1 MKFAVRYLKN
11 TYYPLIVPDTIDL
24 RDGQMVI
31 VRTEKGEEALK
42 AFIVNSQIEQLWA
55 QAKTKPE
62 PLTVIRVLSQ
72 RDLQTLDDIKKEE
85 VEAFFKCQAL
95 VKQHNLVMNLVQC
108 RITFDRRKI
117 TFYYTAPERVDF
129 RALLKDL
136 TQTFTRVRID
146 LRHIGVR
153 DETSI
158 LEGVGLCGQ
167 PFCCSSFLRKFATIN
182 VKLAKDQ
189 GMPIA
194 PGKISGTCGRLLCCL
209 TYEYSNYIDAA
220 KGMPPIGT
228 SVMTSDGLGKV
239 CYLQFMSG
247 KVAVKLEDGKTKEY
261 DKSDIEIVDADV
273 NVEIDDVQTINN
285 YGDEGATA
293 QDLKQLE
300 DDKNSSTGNI

>member
-11 TYYPLIVPDTIDL
+11 TFYPLNVPETIKL
-24 RDGQMVI
+24 EDGQMVV

-42 AFIVNSQIEQLWA
+42 VFIVNSEIEKLWENS
-55 QAKTKPE
+55 KNKPE
-62 PLTVIRVLSQ
+62 PLPVIRTLSQ
-72 RDLQTLDDIKKEE
+72 RDLQTLEDIKREE

-95 VKQHNLVMNLVQC
+95 VRQHKLGMNLVQC

-158 LEGVGLCGQ
+158 LEGVGICGQ

-182 VKLAKDQ
+182 VSDLEVLDNGTTVTVELLKSKNIISKIEPYGLKVLGNGNLTKKLNVQ
-189 GMPIA
+189 
-194 PGKISGTCGRLLCCL
+194 
-209 TYEYSNYIDAA
+209 AA
-220 KGMPPIGT
+220 KFTDGAAQKITAAGGT
-228 SVMTSDGLGKV
+228 IE
-239 CYLQFMSG
+239 
-247 KVAVKLEDGKTKEY
+247 VK
-261 DKSDIEIVDADV
+261 
-273 NVEIDDVQTINN
+273 
-285 YGDEGATA
+285 
-293 QDLKQLE
+293 
-300 DDKNSSTGNI
+300 

>member
-11 TYYPLIVPDTIDL
+11 TFYPLNVPETIHL
-24 RDGQMVI
+24 EDGQMVV

-42 AFIVNSQIEQLWA
+42 VFIVNSEIEKLWENS
-55 QAKTKPE
+55 KNKPE
-62 PLTVIRVLSQ
+62 PLHVIRTLSQ
-72 RDLQTLDDIKKEE
+72 RDLQTLEDIKKEE

-95 VKQHNLVMNLVQC
+95 VRQHKLAMNLVQC

-158 LEGVGLCGQ
+158 LEGVGICGQ

-220 KGMPPIGT
+220 KGMPPIGS
-228 SVMTSDGLGKV
+228 SVMTTEGLGKV

-247 KVAVKLEDGKTKEY
+247 KVAVKLEDGKTKEF
-261 DKSDIEIVDADV
+261 DKADIEMVDADV
-273 NVEIDDVQTINN
+273 NVEIDVPVINN
-285 YGDEGATA
+285 YAEEDSSNI
-293 QDLKQLE
+293 DIRQLE
-300 DDKNSSTGNI
+300 DDRNSSTGNI

>member
-11 TYYPLIVPDTIDL
+11 TYYPLNVPENVKL
-24 RDGQMVI
+24 EDGQMVI

-42 AFIVNSQIEQLWA
+42 VFLVNSEVEKLWA
-55 QAKTKPE
+55 KAKNKPE
-62 PLTVIRVLSQ
+62 PLPLIRTLTQ
-72 RDLQTLDDIKKEE
+72 RDLQTLEEIKKEE

-95 VKQHNLVMNLVQC
+95 VKQHKLGMNLVQC

-158 LEGVGLCGQ
+158 LEGVGICGQ

-220 KGMPPIGT
+220 KGMPPIGS
-228 SVMTSDGLGKV
+228 SVMTTEGLGKV

-247 KVAVKLEDGKTKEY
+247 KVAVKMEDGKTKEF
-261 DKSDIEIVDADV
+261 DKTDIEMVDADV
-273 NVEIDDVQTINN
+273 NVEIDVPTLNKYQ
-285 YGDEGATA
+285 E
-293 QDLKQLE
+293 E
-300 DDKNSSTGNI
+300 D

>member
-11 TYYPLIVPDTIDL
+11 TYYPLDVPPTVTL
-24 RDGQMVI
+24 EAGQMVI

-42 AFIVNSQIEQLWA
+42 VFLVNSEVEKLWE
-55 QAKTKPE
+55 KSKNKPA
-62 PLTVIRVLSQ
+62 PLPLIRTLTQ
-72 RDLQTLDDIKKEE
+72 RDLQTLEDIKQEE
-85 VEAFFKCQAL
+85 VKAFFKCQAL
-95 VKQHNLVMNLVQC
+95 VKQHKLGMNLVQC

-158 LEGVGLCGQ
+158 LQGVGICGQ

-220 KGMPPIGT
+220 KGMPPIGS
-228 SVMTSDGLGKV
+228 SVMTTDGLGKV

-247 KVAVKLEDGKTKEY
+247 KVAVKLEDGKTKEF
-261 DKSDIEIVDADV
+261 DKADIEMVDADV
-273 NVEIDDVQTINN
+273 NVEIDVPAINN
-285 YGDEGATA
+285 YTEEDS
-293 QDLKQLE
+293 QNIDIKQLE
-300 DDKNSSTGNI
+300 DDRNSSTGNI

>member
-1 MKFAVRYLKN
+1 MKFAVNYIKN
-11 TYYPLIVPDTIDL
+11 TFYPLDVPENINL
-24 RDGQMVI
+24 EDGQMVL
-31 VRTEKGEEALK
+31 VRTDKGEEALK
-42 AFIVNSQIEQLWA
+42 AFLVNSTISKLWE
-55 QAKTKPE
+55 KSKNKPE
-62 PLTVIRVLSQ
+62 PLTVIRTLTQ
-72 RDLQTLDDIKKEE
+72 RDLQTLDEIKKEE
-85 VEAFFKCQAL
+85 VTAFFKCQAL
-95 VKQHNLVMNLVQC
+95 VQQHKLVMNLVQC

-158 LEGVGLCGQ
+158 LEGTGICGR

-220 KGMPPIGT
+220 KGMPPVGS

-239 CYLQFMSG
+239 CYLQFLSG
-247 KVAVKLEDGKTKEY
+247 KVAVKMEDGKVKEFP
-261 DKSDIEIVDADV
+261 KGDIEMVDADV
-273 NVEIDDVQTINN
+273 NVDIDIPVMNTYSDDSDANI
-285 YGDEGATA
+285 DIR
-293 QDLKQLE
+293 QLE
-300 DDKNSSTGNI
+300 DDKNSSTGNV